1 MPSIS
6 PADYSAILTQ
16 IRLANIVGADFAAI
30 ALCRATTELLMQYHY
45 PSDQKIKNDLPG
57 LIRSVQSQHKFAF
70 LKNYNLI
77 EKVRKAN
84 DILHGESL
92 GGSTV
97 DTLRHQNWA
106 RGLARDW
113 VIVLDKMITNAPPR
127 SSADF
132 P

>member
-1 MPSIS
+1 
-6 PADYSAILTQ
+6 
-16 IRLANIVGADFAAI
+16 
-30 ALCRATTELLMQYHY
+30 
-45 PSDQKIKNDLPG
+45 
-57 LIRSVQSQHKFAF
+57 VQSQQKFAF

-97 DTLRHQNWA
+97 DTLRHQNCA

-113 VIVLDKMITNAPPR
+113 VIVLDKMITNAPG
-127 SSADF
+127 
-132 P
+132 